1 MLVLIRFVTYA
12 SSKSIAFVADLCRLR
27 RKHFWRPANM
37 ESSWGDWCFSLC
49 ALFCW
54 KMMIIATRHHRRM
67 RYRCPDVSWMWT
79 IHGVITKKNIMHEG
93 GPTDSATI
101 QPVRSSDVPKTHG
114 CRCPGHAILG
124 VSQSDGRLETLGKN
138 WKMHRITAPIVVWW
152 SLMVIDLLQMSFLL
166 LSQISEVS
174 WLGKSVFFFVKG
186 GGQKVL

>member
-1 MLVLIRFVTYA
+1 
-12 SSKSIAFVADLCRLR
+12 
-27 RKHFWRPANM
+27 
-37 ESSWGDWCFSLC
+37 
-49 ALFCW
+49 
-54 KMMIIATRHHRRM
+54 MIIATRHHRRM

-138 WKMHRITAPIVVWW
+138 WKMHRITAPIVV
-152 SLMVIDLLQMSFLL
+152 
-166 LSQISEVS
+166 
-174 WLGKSVFFFVKG
+174 
-186 GGQKVL
+186 